1 MRSMDSISKTTCS
14 DKTSATDRVTVITG
28 LRSNGRPVRPT
39 NRIGGSYTRP
49 GLPVTVSPHSTGA
62 PQTEATNDTPRRA
75 GAKPRLG
82 LLAQT
87 ALAIVPVLGN
97 SALLWANVGLHWSGS
112 P

>member
-39 NRIGGSYTRP
+39 NRIGGSYTGP
-49 GLPVTVSPHSTGA
+49 GFPVTVSPHSTGA

-75 GAKPRLG
+75 GAKPRLDI
-82 LLAQT
+82 Q
-87 ALAIVPVLGN
+87 LGN
-97 SALLWANVGLHWSGS
+97 QCVDDRTQIAVV
-112 P
+112 